1 MVVLLFTLIDISA
14 TKEIL
19 YFEICKKNIFFLRL
33 LQYNSTKIV
42 QFWDK
47 RMDLQQILI
56 PLAGKL
62 RRTQAMSKR
71 SSVHFLLIPLAFI
84 MTTACNN
91 TQQPLQTTYKT
102 TGSVERLDPAL
113 DAIIDTSAA
122 IEIIAEGFQWS
133 EGPLWVE
140 TGQML
145 LFSDV
150 PANTIYKWT
159 EKNGTEVYLQPSGYT
174 GTEPTQSKEPGSN
187 GLLLDS
193 SGNLVLC
200 QHGDR
205 QMARMDAPLDKPK
218 AAFTALASRYNGMR
232 FNSPNDA
239 VYSATGELFFTD
251 PPYGLPAQNDDDPT
265 KEIPFNGVYK
275 VTPYG
280 DVILLTDSITRPNGI
295 AFFPDGY
302 TLLVASS
309 DPNAANWYVLDVR
322 NAPTNPTFFYSA
334 TDERRGLPGLP
345 DGLKITKN
353 GIVFA
358 SGPGGV
364 WIFSQAGD
372 VLGKIKLDA
381 AASNV
386 ALSADEK
393 TLYITNHQQILRVAL
408 NQ

>member
-1 MVVLLFTLIDISA
+1 
-14 TKEIL
+14 
-19 YFEICKKNIFFLRL
+19 
-33 LQYNSTKIV
+33 
-42 QFWDK
+42 
-47 RMDLQQILI
+47 
-56 PLAGKL
+56 
-62 RRTQAMSKR
+62 MSVI
-71 SSVHFLLIPLAFI
+71 SSVHFLLIPFTLV

-91 TQQPLQTTYKT
+91 TQQPQQPTYKT
-102 TGSVERLDPAL
+102 TGNVERLDPAL
-113 DAIIDTSAA
+113 DAIIDTTAA

-133 EGPLWVE
+133 EGPLWIE
-140 TGQML
+140 TEQML

-159 EKNGTEVYLQPSGYT
+159 EKNGTAVYLQPSGYT
-174 GTEPTQSKEPGSN
+174 GTEPSQSKEPGSN

-193 SGNLVLC
+193 NGNLILC

-205 QMARMDAPLDKPK
+205 QMARMDAPLDKP
-218 AAFTALASRYNGMR
+218 AATFTALASHYDGMR

-251 PPYGLPAQNDDDPT
+251 PPYGLPAQNDDDPA

-275 VTPYG
+275 VTQRG
-280 DVILLTDSITRPNGI
+280 DISLLTDSITRPNGI

-302 TLLVASS
+302 TLLIASS

-322 NAPTNPTFFYSA
+322 NAPATPTLFYSA

-364 WIFSQAGD
+364 WIFNQEGL

-381 AASNV
+381 AASNI

-393 TLYITNHQQILRVAL
+393 TLYITNHQQILRVTL